1 MHHCYYFPT
10 QVSRPGLA
18 VASPVPVHSVRW
30 RSKKLHRNEVRFDR
44 DQAGVGE
51 SSQKVPVR
59 TLTGNSSA
67 SSNGAWSHVDGSGWC
82 SPQGGAG
89 KVDLWHLY

>member
-18 VASPVPVHSVRW
+18 VASPVPVHSVWW